1 MDKINNYNLPRLQQ
15 LFTKQRTLFMDF
27 LSIGLIFFTCKV
39 DFSQFSQR
47 FVFFHNA
54 FMQQECPIHLYF
66 EQV

>member
-15 LFTKQRTLFMDF
+15 LFTKQQTLFMDF

-47 FVFFHNA
+47 FIFFHNTIS
-54 FMQQECPIHLYF
+54 QHQRHIHLYF